1 MFTWHRAGGYLEVI
15 HSTAVGHR
23 AAGRPATGPQA
34 VPPDG
39 GGRHIPRYTSRRTGG
54 RAELNRTARA
64 GLAGLAAVV
73 VALAPGG
80 CATPRDRIEGAGA
93 TFPTLLYQDWIHSFT
108 RTVDP
113 GFTVDYQSIGSGG
126 GITQFLQQTVDWGTS
141 ERYLRDSDLADAEV
155 ARGCPA
161 IQVPVVFGAVVIA
174 LADPALDGLVL
185 DAHVISAIFRR
196 EITRYDDPRIA
207 ALNPDLALPARDIIA
222 VHRSD
227 GSGTT
232 SVFTTWLADED
243 PAWERELGAGVEVNW
258 PAGTVGG
265 PGNEGVAA
273 NLRQSPGGLGYVNQS
288 YAMVLELPQARVV
301 NADGDPVYPTPQ
313 ATAAGLE
320 RLRVPDDFQFDILG
334 IGGDGYPILGTVWN
348 FFWECGYA
356 AGTAEALRTFWRW
369 ALTEGDSAA
378 IELGYTPLTPGLKD
392 RVLAAIDRIGT

>member
-1 MFTWHRAGGYLEVI
+1 VK
-15 HSTAVGHR
+15 
-23 AAGRPATGPQA
+23 
-34 VPPDG
+34 
-39 GGRHIPRYTSRRTGG
+39 
-54 RAELNRTARA
+54 RAERA
-64 GLAGLAAVV
+64 CVAGVVAAVAL
-73 VALAPGG
+73 VA
-80 CATPRDRIEGAGA
+80 ATACVSPRDRIEGAGA
-93 TFPTLLYQDWIHSFT
+93 TFPAPLYFDWIHEFT
-108 RTVDP
+108 RGSGAD
-113 GFTVDYQSIGSGG
+113 FRVDYQSIGSGG

-141 ERYLRDSDLADAEV
+141 ERYLRDSDLADAEA

-174 LADPALDGLVL
+174 FADPALDGLVL

-196 EITRYDDPRIA
+196 EITRYNDPRIV

-258 PAGTVGG
+258 AAGTMGG

-301 NADGDPVYPTPQ
+301 NADGDPVYPTPR

-392 RVLAAIDRIGT
+392 RVLAAIDRIGTRD